1 MSKSENKLENP
12 EVVSL
17 KAHSSVLEK
26 RIAELGEK
34 LVAAERRNGELEA
47 DASLVLKHAARIQEL
62 EQRLAAAEKERD
74 ALVLKVTVTET
85 SVEILKEELEKRA
98 NRFTA
103 LETKL
108 NEWQSLGLRAS
119 TALLEISEQRISQMV
134 TESRMAEIMR
144 ENGSVIAA
152 LAQSIRDLLNKE

>member
-17 KAHSSVLEK
+17 KAHNSVLEK

-62 EQRLAAAEKERD
+62 ETSLATSGSVNDDYLQILTERNKRIAE
-74 ALVLKVTVTET
+74 
-85 SVEILKEELEKRA
+85 
-98 NRFTA
+98 

-134 TESRMAEIMR
+134 TESRMAEIMK

-152 LAQSIRDLLNKE
+152 LGQSMRDLLNKE